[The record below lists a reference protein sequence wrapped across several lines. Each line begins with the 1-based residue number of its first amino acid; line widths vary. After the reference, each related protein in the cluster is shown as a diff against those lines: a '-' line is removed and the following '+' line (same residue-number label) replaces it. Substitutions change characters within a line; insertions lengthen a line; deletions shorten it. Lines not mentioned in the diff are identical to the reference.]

1 MPTNNNVNIC
11 QETYREALQSFNTF
25 REFAPNVF
33 FSETQIKEIIKEARE
48 RGDKRLFIG
57 VVEMNDGLLSA
68 VATPYKDVA
77 NNFETGAFSEFPID
91 GIDFSPMT
99 VTEYLSN
106 E

>member
-1 MPTNNNVNIC
+1 MPTNKNVNIS

-25 REFAPNVF
+25 REYAPNVF

-57 VVEMNDGLLSA
+57 VVEMNDGLLFA

-77 NNFETGAFSEFPID
+77 NNFETGAFTEFPID
-91 GIDFSPMT
+91 GIDFSPIT
-99 VTEYLSN
+99 VTEYLAS